1 MTRYRI
7 NLATQPYQDARRFY
21 TTWGTV
27 LGVVALLTIALL
39 VGAFK
44 SWGIWRSTTDKVR
57 AEQKQLDKLN
67 EQQQQDLSILNRP
80 ENRDVRA
87 KSQFINEL
95 IHRKEF
101 SWTLIFADLEKIMPT
116 RLQVT
121 AIAPQLDEEGHIKVH
136 MLVAGDTRAKAL
148 ELVQKM
154 EESSSFHQAEI
165 IAETSSPARNPGDR
179 DVHQFEIL
187 AYYQPRPA
195 LAPAGDKTPA
205 EKSDEGGGQ

>member
-7 NLATQPYQDARRFY
+7 NLATQPYEDARRFY

-27 LGVVALLTIALL
+27 LAVVALLTVALL
-39 VGAFK
+39 IGAYK
-44 SWGIWRSTTDKVR
+44 SWRVWRSTTDKVR
-57 AEQKQLDKLN
+57 AEQNQLDKLN
-67 EQQQQDLSILNRP
+67 EQQQQDLAILNRP

-136 MLVAGDTRAKAL
+136 MLVVGDSRGKAL

-154 EESSSFHQAEI
+154 EQSRSFQQAEI
-165 IAETSSPARNPGDR
+165 IAESTSPARNPGDKEL
-179 DVHQFEIL
+179 HQFEIL
-187 AYYQPRPA
+187 SYYEPRPG
-195 LAPAGDKTPA
+195 LAPAPEKPAADKSN
-205 EKSDEGGGQ
+205 ESGGQ